1 MASHQRESVETGEFH
16 AEPAAP
22 AGTRAWAGLALL
34 ALPTLML
41 GLDLTLLHLTLP
53 AIALD
58 LQPTSAEALWIVDSY
73 GFFIA
78 GFLIT
83 MGKLGDRI
91 GRRKLLMMGGTGFA
105 MASILAAFSTH
116 PLMLIG
122 ARAAL
127 GVAGATLMPSTLAL
141 ISNLFVEP
149 RQRALGI
156 GIWTTVW
163 GIGYALGPMVG
174 GLLVERFWW
183 GAPFLIAVPI
193 AVLLLVFAPRWLPEF
208 RAPKRETLDFTSV
221 ILSLA
226 AVLPFIYGVKQLPT
240 SGWASLDS
248 VGVVAIG
255 FFFGALFVRRQKR
268 MDDPLLDLR
277 LFTHRA
283 FSVALVVLLVG
294 LMAVGGAM
302 LLVAQF
308 LQLVAG
314 HSPVDAGLMMG
325 LSALAMIAGGLGAPL
340 LARAIRPGFVFS
352 GSLGLVVGGY
362 LLLTQLEDSP
372 LGVAIALTALALAY
386 LGNGTLAA
394 LGTELVIGSV
404 SPEKAGS
411 ASATSEM
418 AQDLGISLG
427 IALLGSLAGGM
438 YRLSLGKQVPE
449 DLAPETREALFDS
462 LWSAVASELP
472 AELLEQARSA
482 FLVGIQATGT
492 LGAVGLAVVVLL
504 SAIALRNIGVRRID
518 EDGERV

>member
-1 MASHQRESVETGEFH
+1 
-16 AEPAAP
+16 
-22 AGTRAWAGLALL
+22 
-34 ALPTLML
+34 
-41 GLDLTLLHLTLP
+41 
-53 AIALD
+53 
-58 LQPTSAEALWIVDSY
+58 
-73 GFFIA
+73 
-78 GFLIT
+78 
-83 MGKLGDRI
+83 
-91 GRRKLLMMGGTGFA
+91 
-105 MASILAAFSTH
+105 
-116 PLMLIG
+116 
-122 ARAAL
+122 
-127 GVAGATLMPSTLAL
+127 
-141 ISNLFVEP
+141 
-149 RQRALGI
+149 
-156 GIWTTVW
+156 
-163 GIGYALGPMVG
+163 
-174 GLLVERFWW
+174 
-183 GAPFLIAVPI
+183 
-193 AVLLLVFAPRWLPEF
+193 
-208 RAPKRETLDFTSV
+208 
-221 ILSLA
+221 
-226 AVLPFIYGVKQLPT
+226 
-240 SGWASLDS
+240 
-248 VGVVAIG
+248 
-255 FFFGALFVRRQKR
+255 

-492 LGAVGLAVVVLL
+492 LGAVGLAVVALL